1 MPGWARGVGRL
12 LWPGTT
18 WTVPSKDVVFL
29 TFDDGPFP
37 DITPWVMDR
46 LEQNGF
52 EGTFFMVGAQAQRH
66 PDLVDD
72 VRRRG
77 HSLGNHT
84 MNHEKGW
91 DVQTSAYVQSVEA
104 CDAVLTQDG
113 CEPRLFRPPYGKFT
127 PRQASVLSRQK
138 EVIMWDVLAG
148 DYLGTEHAQEVLAH
162 LKRCTRPGSIVVMH
176 DSPKAWPVLQKV
188 LPEYLSWLAK
198 QGWASQVIPDR

>member
-1 MPGWARGVGRL
+1 M
-12 LWPGTT
+12 
-18 WTVPSKDVVFL
+18 FL

-113 CEPRLFRPPYGKFT
+113 CGPRLFRPPYGKFT

-148 DYLGTEHAQEVLAH
+148 DYLGTEHAQEVLAR

-198 QGWASQVIPDR
+198 QGWASRVIPDC